1 MFLSFCLPFSHQ
13 CLPKN
18 REFEVDNDACKIFA
32 VRFYDGLFRGWSVS
46 TAFKTA
52 ISEIAIHFP
61 KEIHKFLLLPE
72 GANHDACLTLPP
84 IGEMIDMSN
93 TLSTGNLKR
102 NRFFENGCAVTTE
115 LYRSLHKSAPAVIVV
130 AGESGVGK
138 SEVISLFPFF
148 QECYFHVPP
157 LPLHV
162 FI

>member
-72 GANHDACLTLPP
+72 GANHDACLSLPP
-84 IGEMIDMSN
+84 DGDMIDESN
-93 TLSTGNLKR
+93 TLPTGNLKR

-115 LYRSLHKSAPAVIVV
+115 LYRSLHKSAPAIVIV

-138 SEVISLFPFF
+138 SEVIHLFPIFN
-148 QECYFHVPP
+148 CC
-157 LPLHV
+157 LHV
-162 FI
+162 AAPPPSTYS